1 MRRMQLSPSG
11 EIGGDKG
18 RERACE
24 RVTDLIAG
32 RSSCRPGATML
43 WEPATLSFRFRDSS
57 FLCWSAIRPSE
68 QRAEI
73 ELVNDECLGFDVWQ
87 SGHATHVVTC
97 RGHTQVSAAG
107 KTRRAAKVS
116 TAIRYRLGTRLTLIW
131 LLSLMTACQSLTQ
144 HIGGAGKE
152 DMS

>member
-18 RERACE
+18 RERVCE

-32 RSSCRPGATML
+32 GTSCRPWATML
-43 WEPATLSFRFRDSS
+43 WEPVTLSFRFRDSS
-57 FLCWSAIRPSE
+57 FLCWSATRPSE

-73 ELVNDECLGFDVWQ
+73 ELANDECLGFGVWQ
-87 SGHATHVVTC
+87 SGHAMHVVTS
-97 RGHTQVSAAG
+97 RGHTQVRTAG
-107 KTRRAAKVS
+107 TIRRTAKVS
-116 TAIRYRLGTRLTLIW
+116 TAIRYRRGTWLPFIW
-131 LLSLMTACQSLTQ
+131 LLILMTACQSPTQ
-144 HIGGAGKE
+144 DIGGAGKE